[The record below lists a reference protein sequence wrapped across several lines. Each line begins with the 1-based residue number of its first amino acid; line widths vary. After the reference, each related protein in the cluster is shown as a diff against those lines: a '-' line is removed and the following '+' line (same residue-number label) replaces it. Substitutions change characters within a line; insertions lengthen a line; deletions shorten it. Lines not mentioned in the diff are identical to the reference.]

1 MTTLHWTSQ
10 DLERLPDDG
19 RRYEIVDGELYVS
32 IQPNANH
39 HFVGALIWEQLQ
51 IWSRQT
57 KAGRTYITPG
67 LIFTEDNDV
76 VPDVAWISNERL
88 AIGQQPDGHLHIA
101 PELVVEIL
109 SPGAANERRDREVK
123 LSLYSRQGVLEYWIV
138 SWQECRIEVYRRE
151 GTRLTLAQTLYKND
165 RMLSPHLQGFSC
177 HVSQFFD
184 DTE

>member
-1 MTTLHWTSQ
+1 MTTLHWTSK

-32 IQPNANH
+32 TQPNLNH
-39 HFVGALIWEQLQ
+39 QLTCALIWQQLH
-51 IWSRQT
+51 IWSSQKKVG
-57 KAGRTYITPG
+57 KAYITPG

-76 VPDVAWISNERL
+76 VPDVIWISNERL

-109 SPGAANERRDREVK
+109 SPGPANERRDREVK
-123 LSLYSRQGVLEYWIV
+123 RHLYSRQGVLEYWIV
-138 SWQECRIEVYRRE
+138 NRQERYVEVYRRE
-151 GTRLTLAQTLYKND
+151 NTELTLAQTLHKND
-165 RMLSPHLQGFSC
+165 MMQSPHLQGFSC